1 LDPLEFRALALWLD
15 NNADFYGAYEFDTL
29 SPQRAGEVVNPTL
42 E

>member
-1 LDPLEFRALALWLD
+1 LG

-29 SPQRAGEVVNPTL
+29 SAQREGKIVLPTL